1 MPELEGIQT
10 MIKRPNSILLSAALV
25 ALFNVGCGDDPPAPP
40 GEVAS
45 FCTVGTVECEGNY
58 LAECIDAGRG
68 LKLTACGLDKTC
80 TASPNADCQEV
91 VCTGG
96 KGART
101 CNGNKVMACSDTG
114 LEKAYVEQTCKS
126 DEQCLAGA
134 CVAKSCTVGE
144 KRCGW
149 GALLEC
155 KGSWQASQCPAGQ
168 HCDSKQKACV
178 ALACSPGTSQCD
190 GATKMSSC
198 TLKGGAWK
206 TWSSVSKSCGAG
218 QQCYDYGSGGLCHR
232 KVTDKAAAGP
242 SDAGGHGGGGA
253 DGGSSGSS
261 QDITGGVP
269 SFFDIKTKEV
279 VFDPINSLVVTW
291 SPTATPP
298 KESPNI
304 LEFDMVEVNY
314 LENEQMLQIT
324 GDLDLWKLEIQVS
337 PLLEFQ
343 TGTFTALN
351 AKAEKSTVLMNDG
364 SPLPGNLQWRFQ
376 SSDYTIKVEKFEDI
390 GGQIKGTFTAEMK
403 DAAEKGKIMYLVNG
417 TFDIVRS

>member
-1 MPELEGIQT
+1 MT
-10 MIKRPNSILLSAALV
+10 RRPNPILLTAILFALCI
-25 ALFNVGCGDDPPAPP
+25 AGCGDDPPAPP
-40 GEVAS
+40 GAVTS
-45 FCTVGTVECEGNY
+45 FCTVGKVECKGNY
-58 LAECIDAGRG
+58 LAECIDEGRAY
-68 LKLTACGLDKTC
+68 KLTACGKDKTC

-101 CNGNKVMACSDTG
+101 CNGNKVMACGDSG
-114 LEKAYVEQTCKS
+114 LEKAYLEETCKS
-126 DEQCLAGA
+126 SEKCLAGA
-134 CVAKSCTVGE
+134 CIANSCTVGE

-149 GALLEC
+149 QALLEC
-155 KGSWQASQCPAGQ
+155 KGSWQATSCAAGQ
-168 HCDSKQKACV
+168 YCDSKQKACV
-178 ALACSPGTSQCD
+178 ALACTPDNSECD
-190 GATKMSSC
+190 GANKMVSC
-198 TLKGGAWK
+198 ALTGGAWK
-206 TWSSVSKSCGAG
+206 TWSPVSKSCGAG
-218 QQCYDYGSGGLCHR
+218 QQCYDYGVGGLCHR
-232 KVTDKAAAGP
+232 KVTDKAAAGS
-242 SDAGGHGGGGA
+242 SDASGGGGGVIA
-253 DGGSSGSS
+253 DAGSSGAS
-261 QDITGGVP
+261 DDVTGGLP

-279 VFDPINSLVVTW
+279 VFDPINSLTVTW

-337 PLLEFQ
+337 PILEFQ

-376 SSDYTIKVEKFEDI
+376 SSDYTIKVEKFEDVD
-390 GGQIKGTFTAEMK
+390 GQIKGSFTAEMK